1 MTGHVACVIWVQ
13 RFRIEVSG
21 ALFEILS
28 TCAIQSQDTMDR
40 VQKVKITNLNPH
52 VICVLCGGYFIDAT
66 TIIECLH
73 SFCRTCILRYLES
86 SKSCPICDVMVH
98 KTRPLENIRS
108 DKTLQD
114 LVYKLVPSLYKNEM
128 KRRRDFYIL
137 HAADK
142 PSTPSEDRGDE
153 FCDRIIYTEDE
164 KISLSLE
171 LCSLG
176 FPSTYPSKIRRPSG
190 PEIKKTSDI
199 RYLMCPAAFTVGH
212 LKKFLNL
219 KFDFGEQ
226 HQIDI
231 FHTDEPLH
239 SYYTL
244 MDIAYI
250 YTWTRR
256 GPLRLYYTV
265 YDKRPK
271 KRKYVKANSLV
282 KIVHPT
288 HEEKKASELDHKKAE
303 SDDPIQTKKLKKV
316 YADDDVTKEDKF
328 VKVSMNCARKEQ
340 QEDVNVKSDDKE
352 FFPKENEI
360 NSVSKTKKSSQVGGV
375 HCKDEKDTD
384 NLSHDDI
391 YELDDVSDKD
401 VHFISNDMCIVP
413 FQALD
418 LSKKENAQKSTN
430 DNVKL
435 QNDSSVPKR
444 KRGRP
449 RKEPSE
455 KSNKPGPVSKKNSPQ
470 KQRKTAKD
478 LMKFTKFNGVKFSA
492 GGTNLKNFVCGK
504 GDSEPDEEKLNGT
517 VSVGRIFKTK
527 LIRKPGP
534 KPTNMDG
541 QSKAG
546 EIDTKLNVVTSAEV
560 KEVRQNGHNGSVK
573 DYSGN
578 MQTHST

>member
-1 MTGHVACVIWVQ
+1 M
-13 RFRIEVSG
+13 VS
-21 ALFEILS
+21 LCYHFFKRPLRE
-28 TCAIQSQDTMDR
+28 QMDR

-52 VICVLCGGYFIDAT
+52 MICVLCGGYFIDAT

-137 HAADK
+137 HASDK

-176 FPSTYPSKIRRPSG
+176 IPSTYPSKIRRPSG

-199 RYLMCPAAFTVGH
+199 RYLLCPAAFTVGH

-219 KFDFGEQ
+219 KFDFDKQ

-271 KRKYVKANSLV
+271 KRKYVKANSLMKMV
-282 KIVHPT
+282 KHPAYG
-288 HEEKKASELDHKKAE
+288 EKADEQDYRKAE
-303 SDDPIQTKKLKKV
+303 TLGPVQIKKLKKV
-316 YADDDVTKEDKF
+316 HTDDDATKEEDRF
-328 VKVSMNCARKEQ
+328 VKVNMNCAVKEQ
-340 QEDVNVKSDDKE
+340 KEDDIVKTDDRGI
-352 FFPKENEI
+352 FPKLNEI
-360 NSVSKTKKSSQVGGV
+360 NSVSKPKISSQVGVQGQNEE
-375 HCKDEKDTD
+375 DIG
-384 NLSHDDI
+384 DI
-391 YELDDVSDKD
+391 YQLDDLKTVSDKD
-401 VHFISNDMCIVP
+401 VHFISSDMCIVP

-430 DNVKL
+430 DNVIL

-449 RKEPSE
+449 RKDPSE
-455 KSNKPGPVSKKNSPQ
+455 KSNKAGSVSKKNSPL

-478 LMKFTKFNGVKFSA
+478 LMKFTKFSGVRFSA
-492 GGTNLKNFVCGK
+492 TGTNLKNCVGGK
-504 GDSEPDEEKLNGT
+504 GDSERDEEKLNGT

-534 KPTNMDG
+534 KQKNVDG

-546 EIDTKLNVVTSAEV
+546 EIDTKVNVVTIAEV
-560 KEVRQNGHNGSVK
+560 KEVKQNGQNGSAK
-573 DYSGN
+573 DSNGN
-578 MQTHST
+578 MQTDST